1 MTTLTFVNAN
11 SIINNLELKS
21 IQFQNSV
28 IEPLMIRNVS
38 SRISFIDP
46 RKEIVPLRKME
57 IARDY
62 TVSPYAKFSEK
73 LSFFIP

>member
-62 TVSPYAKFSEK
+62 KVSPYAKLSEK
-73 LSFFIP
+73 LSFFIL